1 MRRPRIVVL
10 DGHTLNPGDNPW
22 DEVASLGELTVHD
35 RTSSELILERAR
47 GAQIILTNKTPL
59 SRETIAALDDLGF
72 VGVLATGYNVVDCA
86 AARKRGIAVSNV
98 PEYGTRSVA
107 QYVFALLLELCH
119 RVGLHGEAVKAG
131 EWSRSPDFCFWKTP
145 QVELDGK
152 TMGIVGYGRIGR
164 AVGEIAH
171 ALGMRVLAADTVR
184 RDPPPWQPFAW
195 AAVEEL
201 FASAD
206 VVSLNCALTAENQG
220 MVDAR
225 LLGTMKRTALLVN
238 AARGPL
244 VNERDLAE
252 ALAAGKL
259 AGAAVDVLSSEPAKP
274 DNPLLAAPGCIV
286 TPHMAWASR
295 EARAR
300 LMHTT
305 AENVRAYLAG
315 RPINVVNP

>member
-1 MRRPRIVVL
+1 MVL

-22 DEVASLGELTVHD
+22 DEVASLGELVVHD
-35 RTSSELILERAR
+35 RTPAELVLERAR
-47 GAQIILTNKTPL
+47 GAEILLTNKTPL
-59 SRETIAALDDLGF
+59 TRATMAGMDSLGF
-72 VGVLATGYNVVDCA
+72 VGVLATGYNVVDTV
-86 AARKRGIAVSNV
+86 AARKMGIPVSNV

-184 RDPPPWQPFAW
+184 HDPPAWQPFAW
-195 AAVEEL
+195 ATVEEL

-206 VVSLNCALTAENQG
+206 VVSLNCALTQENEG
-220 MVDAR
+220 MVNAR
-225 LLGTMKRTALLVN
+225 LLATMKRTAMLVN

-244 VNERDLAE
+244 VKESDLAE
-252 ALAAGKL
+252 ALAAGTL
-259 AGAAVDVLSSEPAKP
+259 AGAAVDVVSSEPVRP
-274 DNPLLAAPGCIV
+274 DNPLLASPRCIV

-315 RPINVVNP
+315 SPINVVNP